1 MRVTGVIRKIDEL
14 GRIVIPKEIRKGL
27 KLQEGSEMEI
37 LIQNNQIVLSKY
49 SPLFE
54 YSGLTNDCLDI
65 IVDKYNLPC
74 FVCDKDK
81 IIAVKMLKKELIDI
95 NINDQIS
102 MALKKPYPSFVQ
114 NTTSSIT
121 NHLYFYVLPI
131 ANQGY
136 IYGGLVVLTNEQK
149 DFSDLI
155 MLTQFVGKQL

>member
-65 IVDKYNLPC
+65 IVDNNKNL
-74 FVCDKDK
+74 
-81 IIAVKMLKKELIDI
+81 
-95 NINDQIS
+95 
-102 MALKKPYPSFVQ
+102 
-114 NTTSSIT
+114 
-121 NHLYFYVLPI
+121 
-131 ANQGY
+131 
-136 IYGGLVVLTNEQK
+136 
-149 DFSDLI
+149 
-155 MLTQFVGKQL
+155 